1 MWHCVPV
8 SNCVFPCVRGQMVC
22 DTTGVGIKGCL
33 SLCSGPNGVWHFVP
47 VSSCNCV
54 FPCVRGQMV
63 CDTTGV
69 GIKGC
74 LALCWGQMVCGTL
87 CRCQVAIVSSPVFGA
102 KWCVTLQVLV
112 SRGVWHCVWG
122 QIVCCTVC

>member
-1 MWHCVPV
+1 
-8 SNCVFPCVRGQMVC
+8 VC

-74 LALCWGQMVCGTL
+74 LALCFT
-87 CRCQVAIVSSPVFGA
+87 VFGA

-112 SRGVWHCVWG
+112 SRGVCHCVL
-122 QIVCCTVC
+122 CCTVFGGGAKWCVALCAGVKLQLCLPLCSGPNGV